1 MIIAIGTKNPAKIK
15 AVELGFKRMF
25 PDETI
30 SVNSYDVASGVSSQP
45 MSDAECVTGAKNRA
59 QNALNQDPDAD
70 YGVGLEGGI
79 DQVGD
84 EWYDCG
90 WCAIV
95 SKTGEIGVASSAR
108 IPTPEK
114 IMQHIRKGEELGNII
129 DVLFNRNNVKQAE
142 GHFGLMT
149 NNAVTRTDGYV
160 HAVCLAFSRFL
171 HPEIF

>member
-114 IMQHIRKGEELGNII
+114 N
-129 DVLFNRNNVKQAE
+129 
-142 GHFGLMT
+142 
-149 NNAVTRTDGYV
+149 
-160 HAVCLAFSRFL
+160 HAAYPKR
-171 HPEIF
+171 